1 MLTSLN
7 SKKKTDKA
15 RILVVDDEPD
25 LISTIEFRLEC
36 CNCEVITAVNGKEG
50 LEKAA
55 EVKPDLMLVDTNMPV
70 MNGHEMLERLNE
82 DPQLKDIPVIMV
94 TVMCEPQYIA
104 TASALGVADY
114 VTKPLDFSELMQ
126 KIANTLKENG

>member
-1 MLTSLN
+1 MLTSLS

-36 CNCEVITAVNGKEG
+36 CNCEVITATNGKEG

-70 MNGHEMLERLNE
+70 MNGHEMLERLKE

-126 KIANTLKENG
+126 KIADTLKKNS